1 MVQKFA
7 EIKINQLINF
17 LASEL
22 DDLPDNRKAGNNT
35 KYEIRDAVLSA
46 FDAVLSAF

>member
-17 LASEL
+17 LNSEL
-22 DDLPDNRKAGNNT
+22 DDLPDNRKVGNNQ
-35 KYEIRDAVLSA
+35 KYETSD
-46 FDAVLSAF
+46 

>member
-17 LASEL
+17 LISEL
-22 DDLPDNRKAGNNT
+22 DDLPDSRKTGNN
-35 KYEIRDAVLSA
+35 KKSEIKDAV
-46 FDAVLSAF
+46 